1 VCPCLRAFVLHS
13 ETGELTAVTVLKK
26 NMDLVGNV
34 WQWTNE
40 FQDDHTRAAILRGG
54 SAYQPH
60 GSFWYFPQA
69 YRNDQ
74 HAKLLLMAPARDRSG
89 EIGFRCAADPQAILT
104 VHSQAGANSY
114 ARTTKRTMR

>member
-40 FQDDHTRAAILRGG
+40 FQDEHTRAAILRGG
-54 SAYQPH
+54 SAYQPQ
-60 GSFWYFPQA
+60 GSFWYFPQS

-74 HAKLLLMAPARDRSG
+74 HGKLQHLEGVKSKQGCFAQDAVGDWWLCLPPLPLED
-89 EIGFRCAADPQAILT
+89 
-104 VHSQAGANSY
+104 
-114 ARTTKRTMR
+114 